1 MNRKQAMTV
10 ALTMAAALTAGVSS
24 AQVATMDDAVAM
36 VRKGVASIKVKG
48 KAKTLAEINNPQ
60 GSFRAR
66 DLYLTVYSKDGVSL
80 AHGANNRMVGTQLL
94 DIRDGDGYS
103 YLRERMEIARTR
115 PVFWQDIKYVNP
127 LTRAVEAKAAY
138 CELAMDM
145 VVCGAVYKL

>member
-1 MNRKQAMTV
+1 MNRTLAMTI
-10 ALTMAAALTAGVSS
+10 ASTMAAAMTAGAAS
-24 AQVATMDDAVAM
+24 AQVATADDAVAM

-48 KAKTLAEINNPQ
+48 KAKTLAEINNTQ

-66 DLYLTVYSKDGVSL
+66 DLYLTVYSKDGVAL
-80 AHGANNRMVGTQLL
+80 AHGANNRMVGTQLS

-127 LTRAVEAKAAY
+127 LTRAVEAKAVY
-138 CELAMDM
+138 CEQAADM
-145 VVCGAVYKL
+145 VVCGAIYKL